1 MPKIRIEIRPAEGR
15 SVDMS
20 GEMRLIST
28 SEHLVNSRRHQLLS
42 SLSRKE
48 RYELDSEHSSL
59 SNLIPTQ
66 KTRRGAPF
74 ELNHKTLDLNLEV
87 PKEEATIA
95 WANSSKLSR
104 DLEIIE
110 ERVKK
115 MKLKVLHGRPIRNS
129 VFN

>member
-74 ELNHKTLDLNLEV
+74 ELNLNLEV